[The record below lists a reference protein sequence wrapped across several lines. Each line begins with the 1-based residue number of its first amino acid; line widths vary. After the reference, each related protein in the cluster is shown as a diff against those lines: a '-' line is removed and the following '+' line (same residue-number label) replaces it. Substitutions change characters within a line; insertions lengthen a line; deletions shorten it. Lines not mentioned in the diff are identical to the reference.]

1 MNLNTIGEILR
12 FYREKY
18 NFKQSDVC
26 NGICSISTLSRIEN
40 GNKAADS
47 LILECLLGRI
57 GKEVLQFEMILND
70 YDYSLWMLRKQIE
83 REFVRNDKRL
93 TEKILNI
100 YQEQMPQNEN
110 VHKQFYMYYKLQILE
125 NISLEEKCKMGI
137 EALEYTNS
145 INNHMYIYNVIEI
158 KLILFLIHSKYE
170 AWKDIDIKKTLL
182 RILQFVQK
190 VYTGRQKEQISI
202 KILMEIIQQEQMKK
216 RFSYVINYVDKAIEF
231 ISQSRTMENVAE
243 LHFIKAKAIEKAY
256 HECEWENEEENCK
269 RECMMSYYTF
279 DIMENEQKKQEVQ
292 KFCEEQLGWRIT
304 K

>member
-110 VHKQFYMYYKLQILE
+110 VHKQFYM
-125 NISLEEKCKMGI
+125 
-137 EALEYTNS
+137 
-145 INNHMYIYNVIEI
+145 
-158 KLILFLIHSKYE
+158 
-170 AWKDIDIKKTLL
+170 
-182 RILQFVQK
+182 
-190 VYTGRQKEQISI
+190 
-202 KILMEIIQQEQMKK
+202 
-216 RFSYVINYVDKAIEF
+216 
-231 ISQSRTMENVAE
+231 
-243 LHFIKAKAIEKAY
+243 
-256 HECEWENEEENCK
+256 
-269 RECMMSYYTF
+269 
-279 DIMENEQKKQEVQ
+279 
-292 KFCEEQLGWRIT
+292 
-304 K
+304 

>member
-125 NISLEEKCKMGI
+125 NISMEEKCKMGI
-137 EALEYTNS
+137 
-145 INNHMYIYNVIEI
+145 
-158 KLILFLIHSKYE
+158 F
-170 AWKDIDIKKTLL
+170 
-182 RILQFVQK
+182 
-190 VYTGRQKEQISI
+190 
-202 KILMEIIQQEQMKK
+202 
-216 RFSYVINYVDKAIEF
+216 
-231 ISQSRTMENVAE
+231 
-243 LHFIKAKAIEKAY
+243 
-256 HECEWENEEENCK
+256 
-269 RECMMSYYTF
+269 
-279 DIMENEQKKQEVQ
+279 
-292 KFCEEQLGWRIT
+292 
-304 K
+304 